1 MIRYKG
7 MLPLW
12 GMILATLMGG
22 MSCKSIK
29 GITSS
34 KNTSNKLDKT
44 ITLVQ
49 QRSPEFKTLS
59 ISGKAKVDIPD
70 EGLGMRMSYRLNMY
84 KDSLIWIRVSKLGIE
99 AVRVMITQDSVF
111 ALDNIN
117 ERYVR
122 SGFDPANKYTGLD
135 LDFPLLQ
142 DLLLGNLNLIPK
154 QIDAPE
160 AETESESNQL
170 QLAGKENGTAFTYTI
185 DKDWLKL
192 KKIHAYNPSLSQE
205 TEISYGDFQSLGKG
219 LLPQQGFIRV
229 TQPQQ
234 VSLDFSHAKVRV
246 NPEKMSFKFNIP
258 KGYSLVSG

>member
-1 MIRYKG
+1 MKG
-7 MLPLW
+7 FKHFASIW
-12 GMILATLMGG
+12 GIILTVFLGG
-22 MSCKSIK
+22 MACKSIK
-29 GITSS
+29 NISS
-34 KNTSNKLDKT
+34 TDKISNKVDRT
-44 ITLVQ
+44 ISLVQ

-99 AVRVMITQDSVF
+99 AVRVMITRDSVF

-142 DLLLGNLNLIPK
+142 DLILGNLNLIPE
-154 QIDAPE
+154 QITSPDPKP
-160 AETESESNQL
+160 ESNQL
-170 QLAGKENGTAFTYTI
+170 QLAGNENGTAFTYTI
-185 DKDWLKL
+185 DRDWLKL
-192 KKIHAYNPSLSQE
+192 KKIHASNPSLSQE

-219 LLPQQGFIRV
+219 LLPQKGFIHV